1 MKILKHT
8 VIPDREI
15 RFIFSRSRGP
25 GGQNVN
31 KVNTKAT
38 AIFDVMASKGLSV
51 AQKERIKKKLSSRLS
66 RNGILV
72 VSSDRFRSQKANRE
86 DALKRIASILEEA
99 LKERPKRKRT
109 TVSASA
115 KERRL
120 REKKHRSRIKKARKK
135 DFLKEW

>member
-86 DALKRIASILEEA
+86 DALKRIASILKEA

>member
-8 VIPDREI
+8 VIPEREI
-15 RFIFSRSRGP
+15 RLTFSRSRGP

-38 AIFDVMASKGLSV
+38 AIFDVMASKSLSV
-51 AQKERIKKKLSSRLS
+51 EQKERIKNKLSSRLS
-66 RNGILV
+66 RNGILI
-72 VSSDRFRSQKANRE
+72 VSSDRFRSQKANKE
-86 DALKRIASILEEA
+86 DALKRIALLLEEA
-99 LKERPKRKRT
+99 LKKRPKRKKT
-109 TVSASA
+109 TISAAA

-120 REKKHRSRIKKARKK
+120 RHKKHRSRIKQARKK